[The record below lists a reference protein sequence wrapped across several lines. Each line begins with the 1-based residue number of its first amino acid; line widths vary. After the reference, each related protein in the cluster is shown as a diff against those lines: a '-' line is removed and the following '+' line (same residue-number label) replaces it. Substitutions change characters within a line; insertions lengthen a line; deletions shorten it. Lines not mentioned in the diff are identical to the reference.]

1 MKKKHHLIKNI
12 LVMIGAFTLC
22 GCSVLKYSGADY
34 NPENELG
41 ITTPELAFFKTYKKN
56 VEEKIS
62 IRLGLTQT
70 QNFDTTAMY
79 VGVINES
86 EYPFVVTAEDF
97 SMKALGR
104 EIKRV
109 TAKDF
114 LASYYEEQ
122 NSVLM
127 TSQTVSPTLKNF
139 ANLVNNYQGQNQV
152 NVLKNENNTEATI
165 SHIEETINKIKS
177 HSLGNGATVEA
188 GESRYFYIF
197 FESSDDY
204 PISVK
209 FKETEW
215 EFGTKSKLTE

>member
-1 MKKKHHLIKNI
+1 MKKHHLIKNI
-12 LVMIGAFTLC
+12 LVMIGAFALC
-22 GCSVLKYSGADY
+22 GCSVLKYTGTDY

-41 ITTPELAFFKTYKKN
+41 ITTPELAYFKTYKKN
-56 VEEKIS
+56 VEEKVGVRI
-62 IRLGLTQT
+62 GLTQT
-70 QNFDTTAMY
+70 QNFDTIAMY
-79 VGVINES
+79 IDINNES
-86 EYPFVVTAEDF
+86 EYPFVVAAEDF
-97 SMKALGR
+97 SMMALGR
-104 EIKRV
+104 SIKRV

-127 TSQTVSPTLKNF
+127 TAQAVSPTIKNF
-139 ANLVNNYQGQNQV
+139 ANIVNNYQGQNQA
-152 NVLKNENNTEATI
+152 NVLKSENNTEATI
-165 SHIEETINKIKS
+165 GHIEETINKIKS

-188 GESRYFYIF
+188 GENKYFYLF

-209 FKETEW
+209 FKDVKW